1 MISIW
6 VKDKLVNNGSLGRI
20 GFGVCTGWV
29 KDGCAASQSYAGHVH
44 AASGYRTTASG
55 NNEKR
60 QMDWALLRVPKAR
73 HLTNMVVTYGEI
85 SPYADTIP
93 YSHFLEFLAKALN
106 SSSWSAHIPT
116 PNGQG
121 GISVKVPRE
130 HVVTGASGTLFS
142 DPEDSG
148 ALVFDKAASCVGL
161 IFAGNAHLR
170 ALYITL
176 LPDLFNDIKSI
187 TGAVNIRIAE

>member
-1 MISIW
+1 MGA
-6 VKDKLVNNGSLGRI
+6 LVALGLASVLAGSRT
-20 GFGVCTGWV
+20 GVPRVPT
-29 KDGCAASQSYAGHVH
+29 DAANIVSQSYAGHVH

-106 SSSWSAHIPT
+106 SSSWVDP
-116 PNGQG
+116 QG
-121 GISVKVPRE
+121 RRG
-130 HVVTGASGTLFS
+130 GFS
-142 DPEDSG
+142 LD
-148 ALVFDKAASCVGL
+148 
-161 IFAGNAHLR
+161 
-170 ALYITL
+170 
-176 LPDLFNDIKSI
+176 
-187 TGAVNIRIAE
+187 